1 VEKHAGLLPFLPTPR
16 TGLPA
21 PPLRKIAIELED
33 GTHAVAG
40 ANRVIEI
47 AGQALAPSKAVV
59 REQAKGILRF
69 ARERPDAERGAF
81 SLRIAGQENFEAGT
95 TTS

>member
-1 VEKHAGLLPFLPTPR
+1 MQDDLLPTPR
-16 TGLPA
+16 TRLSA
-21 PPLRKIAIELED
+21 SPLRKIAIELED
-33 GTHAVAG
+33 GTHAVAA

-47 AGQALAPSKAVV
+47 AGQVPAPSKAAVA
-59 REQAKGILRF
+59 EQAEEILRF
-69 ARERPDAERGAF
+69 TRAHSDAGHGPF